1 MDINE
6 LLKKVRRIEIRSKGL
21 SNNLFAGHYHSAFK
35 GRGMSFSEVREYQYG
50 DDIRSIDWN
59 VTARFNHPFVKIYE
73 EERELTVMVLADL
86 SGSSQFASQ
95 GELKRE
101 LIAQLAATLA
111 FSALQNNDK
120 IGLLIFT
127 DKVEKYIAPAKGRQ
141 QALRI
146 IRELLEFEPENK
158 GTSITNALRFFTHVI
173 KKRCIGFII
182 SDFIDVDSNGKLQ
195 FEDSLKIA
203 SRKHDLIALKVI
215 DQLETRLTGEGLV
228 RFSDP
233 ETGQIRVIDLSDT
246 AMKNA
251 FQRLYNTFDQNL
263 SSLLAKNKVDSAQLF
278 TGQDFVQPLLRLFN
292 ER

>member
-1 MDINE
+1 VEINE
-6 LLKKVRRIEIRSKGL
+6 LLKKVRRIEIRSRGL

-146 IRELLEFEPENK
+146 IRELLEFESDSK
-158 GTSITNALRFFTHVI
+158 GTSITNALRFFTQVI

-251 FQRLYNTFDQNL
+251 FQRLYNTFEQNL